1 MPRRAREKSNT
12 GIYHIMM
19 RGINRQEIFHEEED
33 YQRYIETLQ
42 RIILESEADLL
53 GYCLMD
59 NHTHLL
65 IKENVKAISHIIKRL
80 GASYAWWYNWKYER
94 SGHVFQDRFRSEKV
108 EEESYLLLVIRYIH
122 QNPVKVGIVDKPEE
136 YRWSSC
142 SAYYDKE
149 ENTQGFNQTKIIFEQ
164 LSEDKDIAR
173 KKFMEYME
181 EENDD
186 HQCLDDRK
194 PRRASDEVVR
204 SKIKII
210 MEERPF
216 NSLQHMEKAE
226 RNRTIR
232 KIKEIEGISLRQI
245 ARITGLNLKMVYKA

>member
-19 RGINRQEIFHEEED
+19 RGINHQEIFHEEQD
-33 YQRYIETLQ
+33 YQRYVETLQ

-65 IKENVKAISHIIKRL
+65 IKENVKEISHMIKRL

-108 EEESYLLLVIRYIH
+108 EEENYLLLVIRYIH
-122 QNPVKVGIVDKPEE
+122 QNPVKAGIVAKPEDH
-136 YRWSSC
+136 RWSSC
-142 SAYYDKE
+142 SAYYGKE
-149 ENTQGFNQTKIIFEQ
+149 ENPQRLTQTKIIFEM
-164 LSEDKDIAR
+164 LSEDQDIAR
-173 KKFMEYME
+173 KILVEYME
-181 EENDD
+181 EGNDD
-186 HQCLDDRK
+186 QCLEDRK
-194 PRRASDEVVR
+194 TSRVSDEVVR
-204 SKIKII
+204 DKIKII
-210 MEERPF
+210 MKDRPF

-226 RNRTIR
+226 RNKTIR

>member
-65 IKENVKAISHIIKRL
+65 IKENVKEISHIIKRL
-80 GASYAWWYNWKYER
+80 GTSYAWWYNWKYER

-122 QNPVKVGIVDKPEE
+122 QNPVKAGIVVKPEE

-142 SAYYDKE
+142 SAYYGNE
-149 ENTQGFNQTKIIFEQ
+149 ETPQGLTQTKIIFEQ
-164 LSEDKDIAR
+164 LSEDQDRAR
-173 KKFMEYME
+173 KILVEYMKE
-181 EENDD
+181 GNDD
-186 HQCLDDRK
+186 QCLEDKK
-194 PRRASDEVVR
+194 PSRVSDEDVR
-204 SKIKII
+204 NQIKSI
-210 MEERPF
+210 MQNRPF

-226 RNRTIR
+226 RDKTIR
-232 KIKEIEGISLRQI
+232 IMKEIEGISLRQI
-245 ARITGLNLKMVYKA
+245 ARIIGLNLKMVYKA